1 MSPHAVELAGAVVP
15 CDVNLVAIGVA
26 PAVELMEADRHGIP
40 TDSCGRTAIPGVYAC
55 GDVAAQWRPSLGRR
69 ARVEHWTS
77 AVGQGAAVAHAIAGA
92 DRPHDD
98 VPYFW
103 SDQFGLR
110 LQHVG
115 HAGHRTR
122 GGRWRAGLLRRPL
135 PRSRTTSA
143 SPALLV
149 NRPREVAGLRRELA
163 GSA

>member
-1 MSPHAVELAGAVVP
+1 M
-15 CDVNLVAIGVA
+15 
-26 PAVELMEADRHGIP
+26 R
-40 TDSCGRTAIPGVYAC
+40 

-92 DRPHDD
+92 DRPYDD

-115 HAGHRTR
+115 HAGAGTP
-122 GGRWRAGLLRRPL
+122 WRSMASRIASPPATSIANDVCS
-135 PRSRTTSA
+135 PRSSSTA
-143 SPALLV
+143 
-149 NRPREVAGLRRELA
+149 RERSLPWRELA